1 MGEPQAAEEPER
13 LAPGTIL
20 EDRYR
25 ILGELGEGGIG
36 WVYRAE
42 HVKLKTPV
50 AIKMLQ
56 PQYAHHEQM
65 RPRFEREA
73 KALASLSHPNIVTLT
88 DFSVTEGRPYLVMEL
103 LEGRGLDV
111 LLAEGPLD
119 EPITRHIA
127 AQVID
132 ALVYAHERGFVHRDL
147 KPANIFLCALPT
159 DPHHVKLLDFGF
171 VKLVADESE
180 SPQSVLTQSGIAF
193 GTPSYMSPEQA
204 TGDVVDARADLYA
217 FGVVLFEMLAARRPF
232 VGSLPEIVRQHL
244 TTPPPPLSVGGRAI
258 DASPA
263 LREVLAR
270 ALAKEREDRFDHAE
284 AMRAAMRAM
293 PVPWTVPGIGEHATL
308 LAVPGNDDVGS
319 AETVAARPA
328 AKSESSSPKPAA
340 PSLERAALG
349 EATPAAP
356 PRPSEVGA
364 PPSRTSSTLGL
375 GFGLLLIA
383 ALSGAA
389 VWYFGIRPSEVAE
402 LGTNALQGAL
412 TAEGPRAAPAEPEPE
427 DEDAPLP
434 EQGEGDEQ
442 LASLLDEIS
451 GEWWAEDETDSLS
464 TDEALEEEA
473 LEEEALEGDA
483 EEEVLEDEP
492 LEEDAEEEAL
502 GGDTE
507 EEALE
512 GDAEEEELL
521 EAEALEE
528 DAAEEAVAAE
538 ALADAREA
546 TPAQPVEI
554 AAAAT
559 DAEDGPDESA
569 DAEADDAEE
578 DDAEEDD
585 APLGPNPWRVRPV
598 VPRLVRA
605 RRIVLDG
612 RALTRDQ
619 KRALRELVRADR
631 ADPRPHLVLA
641 QSFVA
646 GGQHTSA
653 VQRYDLAHRVDGS
666 ARGDPRM
673 LFDLVRLAT
682 EGDAQRDAAA
692 MLERVYGE
700 DALLLVDELVEDDD
714 LSAERRASLRALRA
728 RLAGDDTATRPR
740 TRARR
745 RGATTR
751 RRARTSRRSR
761 ARSRR
766 STARRRAR
774 ARARRAR
781 ARRRR
786 ARRR

>member
-328 AKSESSSPKPAA
+328 AKSGPKPAA